1 MIINT
6 PISLGE
12 LLDKIS
18 ILKIKKK
25 NINDKNKLIFINEE
39 LKLLDEVLLNLNMIS
54 AMQKKIEI
62 FLNQLVKINSKLWK
76 IEDDI
81 RDCERNKRF
90 NQEFIDLARAVYLI
104 NDQRS
109 QIKLEINNFFGSK
122 IVEIKSYEKY

>member
-6 PISLGE
+6 PVSLGE
-12 LLDKIS
+12 LMDKIS

-25 NINDKNKLIFINEE
+25 NIRDKEKLININDELLLLEE
-39 LKLLDEVLLNLNMIS
+39 TLFKSVDDKKADKYMDE
-54 AMQKKIEI
+54 
-62 FLNQLVKINSKLWK
+62 LVKINSELWE

-90 NQEFIDLARAVYLI
+90 DQKFIDLARAVYFT

-109 QIKLEINNFFGSK
+109 QIKLDINNYFGSK
-122 IVEIKSYEKY
+122 IVEVKSYKKY